1 MSRSCSFKGDL
12 SSLTEHLH
20 EKLSVMPQ
28 TKASKKMNTWNL
40 VTNVQKID
48 VPWTASPSTA
58 HSMQQHFLFI
68 ISQAHTCFQYTSKR
82 VQEIHRWHF
91 IVFTLNTWSMRNK
104 QNELQACACLQG
116 LASLRRGGM
125 ALTIGM

>member
-1 MSRSCSFKGDL
+1 MLLFIANCYMSRSCSFKGDL
-12 SSLTEHLH
+12 SSLREHLH

-58 HSMQQHFLFI
+58 HSMQQHFLFT
-68 ISQAHTCFQYTSKR
+68 ISQAHTCF
-82 VQEIHRWHF
+82 
-91 IVFTLNTWSMRNK
+91 
-104 QNELQACACLQG
+104 
-116 LASLRRGGM
+116 
-125 ALTIGM
+125 